1 MVIQTIDDLI
11 AFTTK
16 ILDRMV
22 VKDEDVRQ
30 EVYLYVLTNKGKF
43 LNRDTSKCEDD
54 IEAYV
59 VKLLITNEAMES
71 SEPKKYKYDQFELY
85 KIASRL
91 IFNELDEKH
100 RTGLIIKY
108 KLDPAYDYNDVY
120 QPQVVDK
127 LAEEA
132 ITQLAGWA
140 AAEII

>member
-11 AFTTK
+11 TFTTK
-16 ILDRMV
+16 VLDRMV

-43 LNRDTSKCEDD
+43 LDRSISNCEDD

-59 VKLLITNEAMES
+59 VKLLITNGAIEP

-100 RTGLIIKY
+100 RTALIIKY
-108 KLDPAYDYNDVY
+108 RLDPAYDYNDEY
-120 QPQVVDK
+120 TPVVVHM

-132 ITQLAGWA
+132 VTQLAGWA

>member
-11 AFTTK
+11 TFTTK
-16 ILDRMV
+16 VLDRMV

-30 EVYLYVLTNKGKF
+30 EVYLYVLTNKEKF
-43 LNRDTSKCEDD
+43 LNRGTSKCCEDY

-91 IFNELDEKH
+91 IFNELDERH

-120 QPQVVDK
+120 KPQAVDK

-140 AAEII
+140 AEII